1 MYPTLLELD
10 CRNEV
15 AVFALIRKVPPISGI
30 GLRILPLLFVLPLI
44 AEEDGLEEIIVTA
57 QKVEQNL
64 HDVPISVSVV
74 AGSFIEEAGANNISD
89 LNGMSPNVIFQ
100 AMAFVHNTAN
110 ISTRGIGFFDTDPF
124 ADQKT
129 QVLIDGI
136 PHARVTGLGHD
147 QIDIKRIE
155 VLRGPQGTLFGR
167 NSLAGTVN
175 IITRDALENA
185 GISTRVAVGEYG
197 LGKIVFSADSGEVIN
212 NSLRARLTLST
223 RNYDGHVTNSFN
235 GNQLGAQDSNSLRLK
250 IGHNMTNVGS
260 TLTYYQIGEETYG
273 IPTSNLTQDPY
284 GRLDGDVHLISLDN
298 DGFND
303 SSEAGITLLSDIDL
317 RAGTIS
323 IAANSH
329 DSDFLLY
336 TDLDGRA
343 GTLPP
348 APGRNP
354 NLRVNI
360 GFDID
365 HAQDSL
371 EVRFHDAHSNRWDY
385 VAGVFVFRE
394 KSRRLFYQNIG
405 PPFSAT
411 LDFKDAVL
419 TTIAKQKTAS
429 VAAFAQTDFRLN
441 EQFILVAGGR
451 LTNDEKTANV
461 GNYGLPPP
469 APQRPP
475 IILEN
480 TTTWNQPTWKLG
492 AKYESTESLMWY
504 ATISTGYKAGGFTSR
519 ATVSENVGPY
529 EAEYVRNHEAGVKAN
544 VFENRLRLSAAA
556 FFADYKDLVGWV
568 RRTNSTGRGTEPVY
582 ENLGNVGINGLEF
595 DSTWL
600 VTPNLNVDFSIGLL
614 SAAWE
619 SFMVDLN
626 NDGIV
631 TDNSHLDILMA
642 PDLSA
647 YGALR
652 YDATLAASTLEFRL
666 DARFQSRYNTSGESN
681 DELYYRPATTL
692 FNGSVTY
699 VWGEDGNSIS
709 LFGRNLSDKAAPR
722 KNQQTS
728 IFPVAVYEPPR
739 VLGLELRLNY

>member
-1 MYPTLLELD
+1 MSP
-10 CRNEV
+10 
-15 AVFALIRKVPPISGI
+15 LIRTLRTIACVALALPIS
-30 GLRILPLLFVLPLI
+30 LFVLPLF
-44 AEEDGLEEIIVTA
+44 AAEDGLEEIIVTA
-57 QKVEQNL
+57 QKVEQNVQ
-64 HDVPISVSVV
+64 DVPVSVSVIT
-74 AGSFIEEAGANNISD
+74 GSSVEEAGANNISD
-89 LNGMSPNVIFQ
+89 LNGIAPNVIFQ

-147 QIDIKRIE
+147 QIDIERIE

-167 NSLAGTVN
+167 NSLAGSVN
-175 IITRDALENA
+175 IITKDARENA
-185 GISTRVAVGEYG
+185 GISARIAVGEYG
-197 LGKIVFSADSGEVIN
+197 LNKIVFSADWGEMIDDSV
-212 NSLRARLTLST
+212 RARLTLST
-223 RNYDGHVTNSFN
+223 RNYDGHVTNAFN
-235 GNQLGAQDSNSLRLK
+235 GNQLGSQDSNSMRLK
-250 IGHNMTNVGS
+250 IGHNITNVET
-260 TLTYYQIGEETYG
+260 TLTYYQVDEETYG
-273 IPTSNLTQDPY
+273 IPTSNLTQDPF
-284 GRLDGDVHLISLDN
+284 GRMDGDVHLINLDN

-303 SSEAGITLLSDIDL
+303 SKETGITLLSDIDL
-317 RAGTIS
+317 RVGTIS

-365 HAQDSL
+365 HAQDSI
-371 EVRFHDAHSNRWDY
+371 EIRFHDAHSDLWDY

-405 PPFSAT
+405 PPFSST
-411 LDFKDAVL
+411 LAFKDAVL
-419 TTIAKQKTAS
+419 TTIAKQRTAS
-429 VAAFAQTDFRLN
+429 VAAFAQTDFRWN
-441 EQFILVAGGR
+441 DQFTFVAGAR

-475 IILEN
+475 IILE
-480 TTTWNQPTWKLG
+480 TTTDWNQPTWKLG
-492 AKYESTESLMWY
+492 AKYESSESLMWY
-504 ATISTGYKAGGFTSR
+504 LTISTGYKAGGFTSR
-519 ATVSENVGPY
+519 ATVPENVGPY

-544 VFENRLRLSAAA
+544 LLDNQLRLSAAA
-556 FFADYKDLVGWV
+556 FVADYTDLVGWV

-582 ENLGNVGINGLEF
+582 ENLGNVGIYGFEF
-595 DSTWL
+595 DSSWL
-600 VTPNLNVDFSIGLL
+600 VMPSLNVDFSVGVL
-614 SAAWE
+614 SAAWDRF
-619 SFMVDLN
+619 SIDLN

-642 PDLSA
+642 PELSA

-652 YDATLAASTLEFRL
+652 YDTELGANTLEFRL

-681 DELYYRPATTL
+681 DELYYRPAATL
-692 FNGSVTY
+692 FNGSISY
-699 VWGEDGNSIS
+699 VWGEGGNSIS
-709 LFGRNLSDKAAPR
+709 FFGRNLSDKAAPR

-739 VLGLELRLNY
+739 LLGLELRLNY